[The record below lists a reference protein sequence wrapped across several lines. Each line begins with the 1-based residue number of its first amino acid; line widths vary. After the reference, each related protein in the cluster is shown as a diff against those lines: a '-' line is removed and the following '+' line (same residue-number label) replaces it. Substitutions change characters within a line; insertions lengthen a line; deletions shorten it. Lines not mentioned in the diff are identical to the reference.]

1 MDSREKARKVRVI
14 NMKCELTREEYYDT
28 IKCLNNEF
36 FKSFSTDNSAGIA
49 FNNDIKV
56 LERFYPLNDD
66 DEEKYYQ
73 YEDIPPQYTK
83 IPQPTIKLKINN
95 WEEMQQFFNEVSKLQ
110 KEYDAQN
117 LTENE
122 N

>member
-1 MDSREKARKVRVI
+1 
-14 NMKCELTREEYYDT
+14 MKCELTREEYYDT
-28 IKCLNNEF
+28 IKSLNNNF
-36 FKSFSTDNSAGIA
+36 FKSFNTDNSAGIA
-49 FNNDIKV
+49 FNNDVKV
-56 LERFYPLNDD
+56 LERFYPSDNN

-73 YEDIPPQYTK
+73 YENIPSQYTK
-83 IPQPTIKLKINN
+83 TPQPTVKLKINN

-117 LTENE
+117 LTETE

>member
-28 IKCLNNEF
+28 IKSLNNNF
-36 FKSFSTDNSAGIA
+36 FKSFNTENSAGIS
-49 FNNDIKV
+49 FNNDVKV
-56 LERFYPLNDD
+56 LERFYSSNDD
-66 DEEKYYQ
+66 EEEKYYQ
-73 YEDIPPQYTK
+73 YEAIPAEYTK
-83 IPQPTIKLKINN
+83 LPQPSIKVKINS
-95 WEEMQQFFNEVSKLQ
+95 WKEMQQLFNEISKLQ
-110 KEYDAQN
+110 KEFDQN

>member
-1 MDSREKARKVRVI
+1 MDLREKARKVRVI

-28 IKCLNNEF
+28 IKSLNNNF
-36 FKSFSTDNSAGIA
+36 FKSFKTDYSAGIA

-56 LERFYPLNDD
+56 LERFYSPEN
-66 DEEKYYQ
+66 DEEEQ
-73 YEDIPPQYTK
+73 YFQYAPIPAEDTKPPQ
-83 IPQPTIKLKINN
+83 PSIKVKINS
-95 WEEMQQFFNEVSKLQ
+95 WKEMQQLFNEISRLQ
-110 KEYDAQN
+110 KEFDQN

>member
-1 MDSREKARKVRVI
+1 
-14 NMKCELTREEYYDT
+14 MKCELTREEYYDT
-28 IKCLNNEF
+28 IKCLNNNF
-36 FKSFSTDNSAGIA
+36 FKSFNTDNSTGIA

-73 YEDIPPQYTK
+73 YEDIPHQYTK
-83 IPQPTIKLKINN
+83 VPQPTVKLKINN

-110 KEYDAQN
+110 KEYDTQN
-117 LTENE
+117 LTETE

>member
-28 IKCLNNEF
+28 IKSLNNNF
-36 FKSFSTDNSAGIA
+36 FKSFNTDNSAGIS

-56 LERFYPLNDD
+56 LERFYSSENNE
-66 DEEKYYQ
+66 EEKYYQ
-73 YEDIPPQYTK
+73 YEAIPAEYTKPPQPSVK
-83 IPQPTIKLKINN
+83 IKINN
-95 WEEMQQFFNEVSKLQ
+95 WKEMQQLFNEISKLQ
-110 KEYDAQN
+110 KEFDQN